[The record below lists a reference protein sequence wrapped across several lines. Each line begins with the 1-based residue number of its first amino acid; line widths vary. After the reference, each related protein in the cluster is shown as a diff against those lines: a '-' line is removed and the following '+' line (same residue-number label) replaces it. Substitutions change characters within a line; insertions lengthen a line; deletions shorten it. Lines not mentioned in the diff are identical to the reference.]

1 MPRNR
6 ITTLVLQDPE
16 GSCREELKEDTE
28 AMFIDP
34 ISKAGYIIQKVRPRN
49 INKSPVILKVFL
61 VIIVMSAK
69 YFEKI
74 NFCRILI

>member
-6 ITTLVLQDPE
+6 ITTLVLQDPQ
-16 GSCREELKEDTE
+16 GSCREDMKEDTE

-49 INKSPVILKVFL
+49 LNKSPVILKVFL
-61 VIIVMSAK
+61 VIIDFEPTMVM
-69 YFEKI
+69 
-74 NFCRILI
+74 RIDLTKK

>member
-69 YFEKI
+69 YFELT
-74 NFCRILI
+74 FAVY